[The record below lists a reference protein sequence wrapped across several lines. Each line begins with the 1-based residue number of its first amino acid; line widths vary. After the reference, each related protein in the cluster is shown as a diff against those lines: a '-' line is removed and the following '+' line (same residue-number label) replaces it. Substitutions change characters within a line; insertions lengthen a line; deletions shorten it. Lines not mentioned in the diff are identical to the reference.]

1 MPGPVTVTTS
11 EAARRVL
18 QAAAIGESGQVLD
31 IGEPAKTVGLARDLI
46 RLSGHAADEIAVV
59 YSGLRPGEKLFEEPL
74 ALADDDDLPT
84 QVPAMR
90 AACLHAQAAVQS
102 AAPVP
107 GQVLRQRPAQLLP
120 DFVVPQTSV
129 FSAH

>member
-1 MPGPVTVTTS
+1 MPPTRSRSCARACGP
-11 EAARRVL
+11 AR
-18 QAAAIGESGQVLD
+18 E
-31 IGEPAKTVGLARDLI
+31 
-46 RLSGHAADEIAVV
+46 
-59 YSGLRPGEKLFEEPL
+59 LFEEPL
-74 ALADDDDLPT
+74 ALADDDLPT
-84 QVPAMR
+84 QAPAMR

-107 GQVLRQRPAQLLP
+107 RQVLRQRPAQLLP